1 MPTNATM
8 SETKTND
15 ERPRERVVVI
25 DDVEE
30 NLFAIART
38 LERYGYE
45 VETSRDGEEGW
56 ETIANGDA
64 RLAVSDWS
72 MPRLDGVELCERI
85 RAADLDRYVYIILL
99 TAKNERGDLLRGL
112 EAGADDFVSKPFDP
126 AELAA
131 RVRAGER
138 VVNLQREID
147 EKNRALGEHNERLE
161 RDLRAAADLQK
172 SMLPKDLERSE
183 GLRFVSRFIPSSFVA
198 GDVFNYFTI
207 DERRVGFY
215 LLDVSGHGVSAA
227 MLSFTISKR
236 LSSASSRK
244 AGAAEADVLTLR
256 DPAKTLA
263 ELNDLFYDDD
273 PDSSQ
278 YFTMI
283 YGVID
288 CANDRLVV
296 ASAGH
301 PPMIRTRE
309 DGAPELFRQESFPIG
324 LFEGVRYE
332 ATEFD
337 FRPSD
342 RLYVYSDGVSDLFA
356 EENGEGFEELRD
368 FFERQKTDDPLDVFV
383 ELERELTRRN
393 GGGAFED
400 DVSAMAIAKE
410 ARGSEYL

>member
-1 MPTNATM
+1 M
-8 SETKTND
+8 SETEKNG
-15 ERPRERVVVI
+15 EKKREKIVAI

-45 VETSRDGEEGW
+45 VETARDGEEGW
-56 ETIANGDA
+56 EAIANGDA

-112 EAGADDFVSKPFDP
+112 EAGADDFISKPFDP
-126 AELAA
+126 AELTA

-138 VVNLQREID
+138 VVNLQREVE
-147 EKNRALGEHNERLE
+147 EKNRALRDHSERLE

-172 SMLPKDLERSE
+172 SMLPKDVEE
-183 GLRFVSRFIPSSFVA
+183 TDGLRFVSRFIPSSFVA

-236 LSSASSRK
+236 LSAVASSRK
-244 AGAAEADVLTLR
+244 AGVAGEGGLSLCE
-256 DPAKTLA
+256 PAKALA
-263 ELNDLFYDDD
+263 ELNDAFYDDD
-273 PDSSQ
+273 PDSSH

-288 CANDRLVV
+288 REAGRLVA

-301 PPMIRTRE
+301 PPMIHTRR
-309 DGAPELFRQESFPIG
+309 DGAPELCRQESFPIG
-324 LFEGVRYE
+324 LFADVGYE
-332 ATEFD
+332 EVAID
-337 FRPSD
+337 FRAGD

-356 EENGEGFEELRD
+356 EGDREGFDGLRD
-368 FFERQKTDDPLDVFV
+368 FFECRKADDPLDVFV

-393 GGGAFED
+393 GGGNFED
-400 DVSAMAIAKE
+400 DVSAMAIAK
-410 ARGSEYL
+410 